1 MSISFS
7 SGSNNIFL
15 ADGDLLPDLIDTED
29 IPQDD
34 PLMEE
39 LLIWEEKM
47 KAVMVHLDKFV
58 KSFEENMKNSNKM
71 MDALEIDGKDSKES
85 ANSEADDEDDEN
97 LALYSENYSLIPG
110 EILALDEAANGD
122 DYAPY

>member
-1 MSISFS
+1 M
-7 SGSNNIFL
+7 
-15 ADGDLLPDLIDTED
+15 LPDLIDTED

-85 ANSEADDEDDEN
+85 ENSEADDEDDEN